1 MTPNSQ
7 TMQLPLYQVDAFARR
22 PFEGNPAAVCPLPAA
37 DWPAAALMQQI
48 AAENNL
54 AETAFFRPS
63 ATQPGEF
70 DLRWFT
76 PAAEIDLCGHATLAS
91 AHVLFQ
97 HLQFTGS
104 SITFHTLSGPLRVR
118 RNELDGR
125 LTLDFPSR
133 PPQLLPALPSEL
145 SAALGGAVAVQAL
158 AARDLVALFETE
170 AEVQAIQPDFARM
183 MALDYIGIIATAPG
197 ADPETDFVS
206 RFFGPRVGVPEDP
219 VTGSAHSSLIPFWA
233 EKLGKTELK
242 ARQISARG
250 GELWCQLRGDR
261 VDIGGYAVTYL
272 RGEIEVPE

>member
-1 MTPNSQ
+1 MR
-7 TMQLPLYQVDAFARR
+7 LPLYQIDAFARR
-22 PFEGNPAAVCPLPAA
+22 PFAGNPAAVCPLPPGEWISAE
-37 DWPAAALMQQI
+37 LMQRI

-63 ATQPGEF
+63 AARPGEF

-76 PAAEIDLCGHATLAS
+76 PTAEIDLCGHATLAS

-97 HLQFTGS
+97 HLDFRGER
-104 SITFHTLSGPLRVR
+104 ITFHTLSGPLHVR
-118 RNELDGR
+118 RQAADGR

-133 PPQLLPALPSEL
+133 PPQPLPTPPPEL
-145 SAALGGAVAVQAL
+145 KAALGGAVPTRAL
-158 AARDLVALFETE
+158 AARDLVAVFATE
-170 AEVQAIQPDFARM
+170 AEVQAIQPDFAQM
-183 MALDYIGIIATAPG
+183 LALDYVGIIATAPG
-197 ADPETDFVS
+197 ADADTDFVS

-233 EKLGKTELK
+233 EELGRTTLK

-250 GELWCQLRGDR
+250 GELWCALHGER

-272 RGEIEVPE
+272 RGEIELGAQ